1 MVVTLAGIV
10 IEVKADALRNASFPM
25 LITPSGMVYVV
36 LVLPIGY

>member
-1 MVVTLAGIV
+1 M
-10 IEVKADALRNASFPM
+10 EVKLVALWNALWNAFAPM